1 MTSPLAM
8 GAAVREVLRSHTMN
22 ARARARLARAK
33 SREFYA
39 TAATRLAEA
48 RVARERG
55 QHRTAESLLEG
66 ARIWRDLARIA
77 RVEARAAEHGIA
89 P

>member
-8 GAAVREVLRSHTMN
+8 GAAVRKVLRSHTMT
-22 ARARARLARAK
+22 ARARLARAK

>member
-1 MTSPLAM
+1 MTSPLDM
-8 GAAVREVLRSHTMN
+8 GAAVRKVLRSHATT
-22 ARARARLARAK
+22 ARARLARAK

-66 ARIWRDLARIA
+66 AKIWRDLARIA
-77 RVEARAAEHGIA
+77 RVEAKAAEYGIL

>member
-1 MTSPLAM
+1 MTSPLDM
-8 GAAVREVLRSHTMN
+8 GAAVRKVLRSHATT
-22 ARARARLARAK
+22 ARARLARAK

-66 ARIWRDLARIA
+66 AKIWRDLARIA
-77 RVEARAAEHGIA
+77 RVEAKAAEHGIL